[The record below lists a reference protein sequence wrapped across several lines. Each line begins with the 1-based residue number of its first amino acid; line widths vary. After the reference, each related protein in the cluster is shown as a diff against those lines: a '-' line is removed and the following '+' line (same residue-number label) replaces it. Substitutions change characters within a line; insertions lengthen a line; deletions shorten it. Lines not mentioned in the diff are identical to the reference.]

1 MPQPSIAIVGAGL
14 SGLVCARILQR
25 NGMAATV
32 YEADSTPA
40 ARQQGGSLDIH
51 TDTGQIALSE
61 AGLYEEFRARTHVGG
76 EAIRVLDKHARVH
89 VDHDEEPGGRGR
101 PEIDRTVLRQLLV
114 DSVAPETIVWGAKAV
129 AARRAG
135 SGHELEF
142 ADGSTVRADLVVGA
156 DGAWSKIRPLLTPEK
171 PTYTGV
177 TLVEMRLSNADTR
190 HPDALAL
197 TGQGSLFAL
206 SDNKYLGGH
215 GGNTIAFGCG
225 LRVPE
230 NWIADSGIDWDD
242 PAAVRLALLREFS
255 DWAPSLT
262 SLIRDCDD
270 DTIWP
275 RPIYALPTG
284 LTWNTVPGVTLV
296 GDAAHLM
303 SPFAGEG
310 ANIALIDGADLARAI
325 ISHDDLDTALTV
337 YEKTMFP
344 RGAKS
349 AASSQKGLDTMFVD
363 GPPRKIVMFFRTM
376 SMVSRVTRPFQRM
389 FASKNQ
395 EK

>member
-1 MPQPSIAIVGAGL
+1 MPTPSIAIVGAGL
-14 SGLVCARILQR
+14 SGLVCARVLQR
-25 NGMAATV
+25 NGMTVTV
-32 YEADSTPA
+32 YEADATQA

-51 TDTGQIALSE
+51 TDTGQIALNA
-61 AGLYEEFRARTHVGG
+61 AGLLEAFRAHTHVGG
-76 EAIRVLDKHARVH
+76 EAVRVLDKNARVQ
-89 VDHDEEPGGRGR
+89 VDHREPAGGRGR
-101 PEIDRTVLRQLLV
+101 PEIDRRVLRQLLV
-114 DSVAPETIVWGAKAV
+114 DSLEPGTIVWGGKVV
-129 AARRAG
+129 AARPAAP
-135 SGHELEF
+135 GHELEF

-156 DGAWSKIRPLLTPEK
+156 DGAWSKIRALLTPVR
-171 PTYTGV
+171 PTYTGI
-177 TLVEMRLSNADTR
+177 TLVEIRLSDAATR
-190 HPDALAL
+190 HRDALAL
-197 TGQGSLFAL
+197 TGRGSIFAL
-206 SDNKYLGGH
+206 SDNKYIGGH
-215 GGNTIAFGCG
+215 GGDTIALGCG

-230 NWIADSGIDWDD
+230 NWITDSGIDWDD

-262 SLIRDCDD
+262 DLIRDCD

-284 LTWNTVPGVTLV
+284 LTWKPVPGVTLV

-310 ANIALIDGADLARAI
+310 ANLALIDGADLAMAI
-325 ISHDDLDTALTV
+325 TNHDDLDTALAG

-349 AASSQKGLDTMFVD
+349 AADSQKGLDMMFVD

-376 SMVSRVTRPFQRM
+376 SVVSRLTGPFQRA
-389 FASKNQ
+389 FASKNR
-395 EK
+395 KK